1 MAGAILRA
9 ASIGRGKTRSDA
21 LFAVVDLETT
31 GFSPLVGDR
40 IIEVAIIQ
48 VAPCGERT
56 DEYVTL
62 VNPKR
67 GVGAAHVHGVAQ
79 QDVDAAPTF
88 EEIAGD
94 VLSRLEG
101 LILVGHNVR
110 YDLDFLGA
118 ELSAAGFFLPA
129 IPSLCTLKLSYRL
142 HPELGNYKLTSCCAA
157 AGLPREHAHEAF
169 GDASS
174 TAELLSVYM
183 QEAQQAG
190 MSIQELL
197 GGEVVFPTY
206 WPSLPKSDV
215 RAERVISRVQAAV
228 PYLARVVASIGGVR
242 ADEEV
247 APYMDLLER
256 AMADLQITEEEAEAL
271 RITAEQWGLKREQV
285 VGAHH
290 EFLRVL
296 VIAALADGK
305 VTAAERR
312 DLDAAANLLALG
324 PGIVEAYLYEESETV

>member
-1 MAGAILRA
+1 VPYSGQHPWE
-9 ASIGRGKTRSDA
+9 GKTNPGS

-40 IIEVAIIQ
+40 IVEVAIIQ
-48 VAPCGERT
+48 VAPSGERT

-67 GVGAAHVHGVAQ
+67 DVGAAHVHGIAQ
-79 QDVDAAPTF
+79 EDVDAAPTF
-88 EEIAGD
+88 EEVAGD

-118 ELSAAGFFLPA
+118 ELSAAGLFFPA

-142 HPELGNYKLTSCCAA
+142 HPELANYKLTTCCAA

-169 GDASS
+169 GDAGS

-183 QEAQQAG
+183 REAQQAG
-190 MSIQELL
+190 MTIQELL

-206 WPSLPKSDV
+206 WPSLPKSEV
-215 RAERVISRVQAAV
+215 RAERVISRVQAAI
-228 PYLARVVASIGGVR
+228 PYLARVVAGIGGVR

-256 AMADLQITEEEAEAL
+256 AMLDLQITEAEAEAL

-305 VTAAERR
+305 VTPAERR
-312 DLDAAANLLALG
+312 DLDAAAHLLALG